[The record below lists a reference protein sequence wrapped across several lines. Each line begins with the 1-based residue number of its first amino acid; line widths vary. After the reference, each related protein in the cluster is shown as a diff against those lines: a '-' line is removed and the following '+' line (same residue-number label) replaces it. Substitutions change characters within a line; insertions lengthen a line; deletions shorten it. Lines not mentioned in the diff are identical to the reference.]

1 MMPTLLPLFL
11 SALLLSLLTG
21 FFLLWPLRGRA
32 ADVGLPARQLAT
44 RVYRERLQELNADHM
59 AGRIDAE
66 GYAQL
71 KLDLDR
77 SLLADSE
84 GIPESGS
91 VVPAGRRSLR
101 PFALIVLLGLPLL
114 SLGLYVGVFLDRG
127 VAPDLANQV
136 VMAPTLDRLLAG
148 QEPTAEDSRHTLQ
161 QFVRALQRRV
171 EREPGNAEAWLTLGM
186 GFMQARDYDPAKVAL
201 ARAAELRPEDIQ
213 VVMTWLQAEV
223 MTQQGGMSP
232 RVRGALGRIL
242 HDHPDH
248 QGALLMLAMAS
259 LRGGEREAAAEA
271 LTHLQR
277 LRAAQTGSSER
288 DSEADAEIARLLAQA
303 TQAPDAAASGTRYEL
318 EVSVAPELARQ
329 IPADATL
336 FVFARAMQGP
346 PMPLA
351 VIRRPAGSLPLRLTL
366 TDADS
371 LNPSRPLSGEAVVV
385 LQAKISRTGSATP
398 AAGDW
403 VATAVPVERGSQ
415 GVIRLRISETR

>member
-11 SALLLSLLTG
+11 AAGLLALLTG

-32 ADVGLPARQLAT
+32 ADAGLPARQLAT

-59 AGRIDAE
+59 AGRLDAE
-66 GYAQL
+66 AYAQL

-84 GIPESGS
+84 GLAEAVTAASPT
-91 VVPAGRRSLR
+91 PRSLR
-101 PFALIVLLGLPLL
+101 PFALVVLLGLPLL
-114 SLGLYVGVFLDRG
+114 SLGLYVGLFLDRG
-127 VAPDLANQV
+127 VAPDLANQAT
-136 VMAPTLDRLLAG
+136 MAPTLDRLLGG

-171 EREPGNAEAWLTLGM
+171 EREPNNAEAWLTLGM

-201 ARAAELRPEDIQ
+201 ARAAELRPEDMQ

-223 MTQQGGMSP
+223 MTQQGTMSP
-232 RVRGALGRIL
+232 RVRGTLGRIL

-259 LRGGEREAAAEA
+259 LRGNERAAAVEA

-277 LRAAQTGSSER
+277 LRAAQSGASAR
-288 DSEADAEIARLLAQA
+288 DSEADAEISRLLAQA
-303 TQAPDAAASGTRYEL
+303 TQAPGAAVTGARYEL

-336 FVFARAMQGP
+336 FVFARAMQGA
-346 PMPLA
+346 PMPVA
-351 VIRRPAGSLPLRLTL
+351 VIRRPASGFPLLLTL
-366 TDADS
+366 SDADS

-385 LQAKISRTGSATP
+385 VQAKVSRTGSATQTT
-398 AAGDW
+398 GDW
-403 VATAVPVERGSQ
+403 VATAVPVARGSQ

>member
-11 SALLLSLLTG
+11 AALLLALLTG
-21 FFLLWPLRGRA
+21 FLLLWPLRGRA
-32 ADVGLPARQLAT
+32 ADAGLPARQLAT

-59 AGRIDAE
+59 ANRIDADA
-66 GYAQL
+66 YAQL

-84 GIPESGS
+84 TAEAA
-91 VVPAGRRSLR
+91 PAMPSAARSLR
-101 PFALIVLLGLPLL
+101 PLALAVLLGLPLL
-114 SLGLYVGVFLDRG
+114 ALGLYAGLFLDRG
-127 VAPDLANQV
+127 VAPDLANQA
-136 VMAPTLDRLLAG
+136 VMAPTLDRLLSG
-148 QEPTAEDSRHTLQ
+148 QAPTAEDGSHTLQ

-171 EREPGNAEAWLTLGM
+171 EREPDNAEAWLTLGM

-201 ARAAELRPEDIQ
+201 ARAAELRPEDMQ

-223 MTQQGGMSP
+223 MTQQGAMSP

-271 LTHLQR
+271 LTHLQH
-277 LRAAQTGSSER
+277 LRAAQAGASAR
-288 DSEADAEIARLLAQA
+288 DSEADGEIARLLAQA
-303 TQAPDAAASGTRYEL
+303 TAAPGAASAGVHYEL
-318 EVSVAPELARQ
+318 EVTVAPELARQ

-346 PMPLA
+346 PMPVA
-351 VIRRPAGSLPLRLTL
+351 VIRRPASGFPLRLTL
-366 TDADS
+366 SDSDS
-371 LNPSRPLSGEAVVV
+371 LNAGRPLSGEAVVV
-385 LQAKISRTGSATP
+385 LQAKVSRSGSATP

-415 GVIRLRISETR
+415 GLIRLRISETR